1 MLVVSNVQQPQRTH
15 ELNRRMQLAYDG
27 IAEIYASRN
36 ARLPDFHA
44 DLGRRFVALA
54 RPGRDVLDAGCGV
67 GRDLAWLES
76 QGCHMIGIDLSRGM
90 LRLAR
95 RVTASA
101 LVQGDL
107 RRLPFTSNQL
117 GGVWCSASLLH
128 LPRADS
134 RSALQE
140 LRRVVVLGAPL
151 LLAVQEGVGERWV
164 RGRYASEERLFTLYR
179 QPELEDLVGR
189 CGFRLQELHRS
200 AYHQRTWL
208 TLLAVA
214 AA

>member
-1 MLVVSNVQQPQRTH
+1 MRTYLTSTLTSARFLV
-15 ELNRRMQLAYDG
+15 
-27 IAEIYASRN
+27 
-36 ARLPDFHA
+36 
-44 DLGRRFVALA
+44 LA
-54 RPGRDVLDAGCGV
+54 RPGRDDAGCGV

-76 QGCHMIGIDLSRGM
+76 HGRQMIGMDLSPGM

-107 RRLPFTSNQL
+107 RHLPFTSIQL

-128 LPRADS
+128 LPRADY

-140 LRRVVVLGAPL
+140 LRRIVVLGTPL
-151 LLAVQEGVGERWV
+151 LLAVQEGIGEQWV
-164 RGRYASEERLFTLYR
+164 RRRYASEERLFTLYR
-179 QPELEDLVGR
+179 QPELEAFVGR
-189 CGFRLQELHRS
+189 CGYRRQELHRS
-200 AYHQRTWL
+200 ADPQRTRL

-214 AA
+214 AG